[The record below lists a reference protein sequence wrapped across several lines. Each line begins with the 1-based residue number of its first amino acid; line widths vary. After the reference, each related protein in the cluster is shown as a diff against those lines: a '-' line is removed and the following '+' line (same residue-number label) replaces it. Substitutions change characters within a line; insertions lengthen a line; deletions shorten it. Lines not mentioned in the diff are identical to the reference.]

1 LNIILGGIHL
11 RQVSDVEVLA
21 LSKLLEMENNSLA
34 IAKTSIMAISD
45 EQLKSLAQTGIQTTE
60 SRILGLQKF
69 VSENIL
75 SSSTAN
81 QPQMQ

>member
-1 LNIILGGIHL
+1 M

-21 LSKLLEMENNSLA
+21 LTKLLEMENNSLA

-45 EQLKSLAQTGIQTTE
+45 EQLKALAQTGIQTTE
-60 SRILGLQKF
+60 SRIVGLQKF

>member
-1 LNIILGGIHL
+1 MKDISEI
-11 RQVSDVEVLA
+11 EVLTLA
-21 LSKLLEMENNSLA
+21 KLLEMENNSLA

-60 SRILGLQKF
+60 ARIAGLQKF

>member
-1 LNIILGGIHL
+1 M

-60 SRILGLQKF
+60 SRI
-69 VSENIL
+69 
-75 SSSTAN
+75 
-81 QPQMQ
+81 

>member
-1 LNIILGGIHL
+1 MKH
-11 RQVSDVEVLA
+11 VSDVEVLA
-21 LSKLLEMENNSLA
+21 LTKLLEMENNALA

-45 EQLKSLAQTGIQTTE
+45 EQLKSLAQTGIQTTQA
-60 SRILGLQKF
+60 RITGLQKF

-75 SSSTAN
+75 STSTAN